1 MTNLGTGIR
10 RETASKL
17 RLWLTRFTDYGALAC
32 LMTLA
37 ALLPFAD
44 ITFSREMGLIL
55 GILFIVGPNRI
66 LNFQG
71 SPPPPFIGWILTIAG
86 GSMMLLGWAFAI
98 CLIMAGRFIAKQKH
112 YIFCLVMASLNCLFM
127 PFGTVLGVFTIV
139 VLMRPP
145 VKAMFVPSENLE
157 LTV

>member
-1 MTNLGTGIR
+1 MNQDL
-10 RETASKL
+10 EHLKL
-17 RLWLTRFTDYGALAC
+17 LSIFHYIVGG
-32 LMTLA
+32 LA
-37 ALLPFAD
+37 ALFAFFPV
-44 ITFSREMGLIL
+44 IHLIL

-139 VLMRPP
+139 VFMRSS
-145 VKAMFVPSENLE
+145 VKALFLPSENLE
-157 LTV
+157 LKV